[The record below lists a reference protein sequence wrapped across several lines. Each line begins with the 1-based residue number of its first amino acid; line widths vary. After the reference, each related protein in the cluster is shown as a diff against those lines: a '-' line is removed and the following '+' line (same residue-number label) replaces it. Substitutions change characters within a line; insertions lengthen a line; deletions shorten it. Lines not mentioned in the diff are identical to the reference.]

1 MLKGFAVRTALVFL
15 LLLSSGAMATY
26 QLQGFGLGQTNY
38 VGLSGDGVAGNITTT
53 AAAIDQLATGPG
65 HTVGYQ
71 STVGSL
77 TQAAGAVGMGALLGV
92 YQVGNALGGQLQVLG
107 TDVQSQDLNADLAQD
122 ITQLGGSGS
131 ALGLQTFVGFQMQ
144 LSFNPWGGSAN
155 VQGVGVSLY
164 DAAGSTGNGATLV
177 GGSADLSAGQY

>member
-1 MLKGFAVRTALVFL
+1 MLKGFAVTAALVFL
-15 LLLSSGAMATY
+15 LFLSSGAMATY

-38 VGLSGDGVAGNITTT
+38 VGVVGDGATANVNTT
-53 AAAIDQLATGPG
+53 AAAVDQLVTGPG
-65 HTVGYQ
+65 RTVGYQ

-77 TQAAGAVGMGALLGV
+77 TQAAGAVGLGALLGV
-92 YQVGNALGGQLQVLG
+92 QQVGDALGGQLQVLG
-107 TDVQSQDLNADLAQD
+107 TDVQSQDLGADLAQN

-131 ALGLQTFVGFQMQ
+131 ALGLQTFVGFQVQ
-144 LSFNPWGGSAN
+144 LSFNRWGGSAN

-164 DAAGSTGNGATLV
+164 DALGSTGNGATTV